1 MTPIF
6 AVVGH
11 PNKGKSSIV
20 ATLAQDD
27 SVAIS
32 AESGTTRKNQSL
44 DVQVVN
50 SHYTLV
56 DTPGFQRPT
65 RALNWLQ
72 DHANT
77 AEKRQDAVQQFVVDA
92 DCAKQFPD
100 EVELLTPIINGA
112 AILYV
117 VDGSRPYGPEY
128 EAEMEI
134 LRWTGQASMAL
145 INPIENQDHI
155 QSWQQALDQYFKV
168 VRVFNAMQV
177 DFDKQHS
184 VLEAFSI
191 IKQEWHTAITEL
203 FDAYQNIRTEQR
215 NESLTL
221 LVELLTTLCTYQ
233 ASQKVLSKSQAQ
245 ALQAVLE
252 PQFFADMK
260 MIESSAHDSLKK
272 IYRYHN
278 LRSEM
283 YDLPLDEDLFN
294 TEKWIVWGL
303 NRKQLTVAA
312 SMAGAA
318 AGAAIDLGLAGSS
331 LMLGAV
337 GGGVIAGGSAWFGAN
352 QIAEFKVK
360 GLPIGGFEAR
370 QGPIKNRNFP
380 YVVLGRYLFLENAL
394 RNRTHARRDSIQI
407 SEGDLTDRIA
417 QLTSSQQGE
426 LHISLER
433 LRHQKSAEDLSAV
446 LEPLLGQ

>member
-1 MTPIF
+1 LQE
-6 AVVGH
+6 H
-11 PNKGKSSIV
+11 
-20 ATLAQDD
+20 AT
-27 SVAIS
+27 
-32 AESGTTRKNQSL
+32 
-44 DVQVVN
+44 
-50 SHYTLV
+50 
-56 DTPGFQRPT
+56 
-65 RALNWLQ
+65 
-72 DHANT
+72 T
-77 AEKRQDAVQQFVVDA
+77 AEKRQEAVQQFVSNM
-92 DCAKQFPD
+92 DCKQQFPD
-100 EVELLTPIINGA
+100 EVELLTPIMDGA

-128 EAEMEI
+128 EVEMEI
-134 LRWTGQASMAL
+134 LRWAGQASMAL

-155 QSWQQALDQYFKV
+155 QSWQQALGQYFKV
-168 VRVFNAMQV
+168 VRVFDAMQV
-177 DFDKQHS
+177 DFDKQRS

-191 IKQEWHTAITEL
+191 IKQEWHAAITKL
-203 FDAYQNIRTEQR
+203 IDAYQKVRTEQC
-215 NESLTL
+215 NESVQL
-221 LVELLTTLCTYQ
+221 LIELLTTLCTYQ
-233 ASQKVLSKSQAQ
+233 VSRKVLSKDQAQ
-245 ALQAVLE
+245 ALQTVLE
-252 PQFFADMK
+252 SQFFADMK

-272 IYRYHN
+272 IYRYYN
-278 LRSEM
+278 LESEM

-318 AGAAIDLGLAGSS
+318 AGAAIDIGLAGSS
-331 LMLGAV
+331 LMLGAL

-352 QIAEFKVK
+352 RIAEFKVM
-360 GLPIGGFEAR
+360 GLSIGGLEAR

-407 SEGDLTDRIA
+407 SEGDLNDRIV

-426 LHISLER
+426 LHRSLER
-433 LRHQKSAEDLSAV
+433 LRHQKSAEDLTAV

>member
-1 MTPIF
+1 
-6 AVVGH
+6 
-11 PNKGKSSIV
+11 
-20 ATLAQDD
+20 
-27 SVAIS
+27 
-32 AESGTTRKNQSL
+32 
-44 DVQVVN
+44 
-50 SHYTLV
+50 
-56 DTPGFQRPT
+56 
-65 RALNWLQ
+65 
-72 DHANT
+72 
-77 AEKRQDAVQQFVVDA
+77 
-92 DCAKQFPD
+92 
-100 EVELLTPIINGA
+100 
-112 AILYV
+112 
-117 VDGSRPYGPEY
+117 
-128 EAEMEI
+128 MEI

-155 QSWQQALDQYFKV
+155 QSWQQALGQYFKV

-177 DFDKQHS
+177 DIDKQHS

-191 IKQEWHTAITEL
+191 IKQEWHTAITKL
-203 FDAYQNIRTEQR
+203 IDAYQKVRTEQR
-215 NESLTL
+215 NESVQL

-233 ASQKVLSKSQAQ
+233 VSQKVLDKNQAQ
-245 ALQAVLE
+245 ALQTALE
-252 PQFFADMK
+252 SQFFTDMK

-278 LRSEM
+278 LKSEL

-352 QIAEFKVK
+352 RIAEFKVK
-360 GLPIGGFEAR
+360 GLPVGGFEAR

-407 SEGDLTDRIA
+407 SEGDLKDRIA
-417 QLTSSQQGE
+417 QLSSSQQGE
-426 LHISLER
+426 LHRSFER